1 MAVPTLPA
9 AYFIMIQTYLA
20 LGQLEHLLNGPT
32 GPSGPDHLLE
42 RPVHWGVH
50 QVISQLLSAD
60 QMPPDQQ
67 GMDPAWPQG
76 RT

>member
-1 MAVPTLPA
+1 MAVPTLPT

-32 GPSGPDHLLE
+32 SPSRSNHLLQ
-42 RPVHWGVH
+42 RPVHWGVY
-50 QVISQLLSAD
+50 QVIGYLLSAD

-67 GMDPAWPQG
+67 SMNPALLQG